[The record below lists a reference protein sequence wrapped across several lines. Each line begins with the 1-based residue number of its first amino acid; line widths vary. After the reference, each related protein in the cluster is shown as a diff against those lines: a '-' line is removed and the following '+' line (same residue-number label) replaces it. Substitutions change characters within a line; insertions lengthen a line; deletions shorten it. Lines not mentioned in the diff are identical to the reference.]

1 MNQGWINMPSSLID
15 EPVWRETTPEEK
27 TTYITLLVYVNDRAE
42 VGVWKNETITVKPG
56 QLLTTLRAFTR
67 CVHSSMTSEK
77 VKHALETLARLDVLK
92 YEIHGQDLLITALEW
107 NRFDGGEASR
117 RQC

>member
-1 MNQGWINMPSSLID
+1 MNQGWIKMPSSLID

-27 TTYITLLVYVNDRAE
+27 TTYITLLACVNDRAKE
-42 VGVWKNETITVKPG
+42 GVWKNETVTVQPG
-56 QLLTTLRAFTR
+56 QLLTTLRAFAR
-67 CVHSSMTSEK
+67 CVHYSMTIKK
-77 VKHALETLARLDVLK
+77 VKVALETLARLEVLK
-92 YEIHGQDLLITALEW
+92 YEINGQDLLITVLEW